1 MGWPMYLTWLDNNS
15 WLIEFGG
22 KRILLDPWLVGQL
35 VFAEMPWLFK
45 GVRPHDYPVPEPLD
59 LILLSQGLPD
69 HSHPATLKQLDPALP
84 VVGSPAAAQV
94 VQKMGYSQVTALDH
108 GQTHKL
114 GADLEI
120 KAVPGS
126 LVGPTTVEN
135 GYLLKE
141 ISTGLQLYYE
151 PHGFHSQEIFNSAPI
166 DVVITPMLLVS
177 LPLVGPIIKGGQQT
191 IELAKRVLPQVMLPT
206 AATGETHYEGLLAQ
220 LINAEGGPD
229 RIRQGLT
236 EADLPT
242 RVLTPT
248 PGQRTEIPLQ
258 TRSVSSAA

>member
-1 MGWPMYLTWLDNNS
+1 MYLTWLDNNS
-15 WLIEFGG
+15 WLIELGG

-45 GVRPHDYPVPEPLD
+45 GVLPHDRLVPEALD

-69 HSHPATLKQLDPALP
+69 HSHPPTLERLDHTLP
-84 VVGSPAAAQV
+84 VVGSPAAAEV
-94 VQKMGYSQVTALDH
+94 VEKMGYTQVTALDH
-108 GQTHKL
+108 GQIYKL
-114 GADLEI
+114 GSDLEI

-141 ISTGLQLYYE
+141 LSTGLQLYYE
-151 PHGFHSQEIFNSAPI
+151 PHGFHSQEILNSAPI
-166 DVVITPMLLVS
+166 DVVITPMLLIT
-177 LPLVGPIIKGGQQT
+177 LPLVGPVIKGGQQT
-191 IELAKRVLPQVMLPT
+191 IELAKQVLPQVMLPT
-206 AATGETHYEGLLAQ
+206 AATSETHYEGLLAR
-220 LINAEGGPD
+220 LVHGEGGPD

-236 EADLPT
+236 EANLPT

-258 TRSVSSAA
+258 ARRFVPSAA